1 MSKLLKTWPIG
12 LAAVAILI
20 AGPTRDAV
28 AQALT
33 IGSEAPALDIEHW
46 VSDGNGKFKPVT
58 EFAPGKVYVVEF
70 WATWCGPCIASMP
83 HLAAMQTKYADKGVQ
98 IVSISDEDLETVE
111 GFLERPVRGSQ
122 NSDDGENAKKKTYGE
137 LTSVYCLT
145 TDPDQSVSKDYM
157 EAAEQNG
164 IPTSFIVGKTGQ
176 VEWIGHPM
184 AIDKPLEEVVA
195 DTWDREAFLVEFRQE
210 HELGI
215 LTQKLMSKLRRGDT
229 EGALEI
235 IAVAKEKAEGDEKM
249 TAKLDTL
256 EFKVKMSAVVAKIEE
271 GEVKEG
277 IAGLDEIAKTATPE
291 QKLSLTRTKFA
302 LLIKA
307 EEFDDAAK
315 VLREIA
321 EDKNLN
327 PESINQLAWQIYENA
342 KDDKEFSKVLLESA
356 TAATEKA
363 VEAAPTNG
371 MIIDTLAH
379 LVHLQGQL
387 DRAIELQTKAIANVE
402 STPENSKEDMRAYLE
417 ELKKEKAKEQ

>member
-12 LAAVAILI
+12 LAVVAILV
-20 AGPTRDAV
+20 AGPTRDAA

-111 GFLERPVRGSQ
+111 GFLERPVRGSR
-122 NSDDGENAKKKTYGE
+122 NNDDGENAKKKTYGE